1 MVERTENQWIVATPG
16 VQGGRPCLRGTR
28 LTVSFILEL
37 FASGATIDSILE
49 TYPQTTHEGLSSA
62 LRHAAKSLKNDVI
75 WDVKIPA

>member
-1 MVERTENQWIVATPG
+1 MLTALDNEWIVATPG

-28 LTVSFILEL
+28 LTVGFILEL
-37 FASGATIDSILE
+37 FASGASIDDILK
-49 TYPQTTHEGLSSA
+49 TYPQATREGLSAA